1 MPSQASIASDHEK
14 SSTKRSNLT
23 RGIEEGE
30 IGLPGESML
39 DFDDSGRQSYL
50 AVPTR
55 VECSS
60 IGWECGAG

>member
-39 DFDDSGRQSYL
+39 DFDDSGRQDTSRMLQYC
-50 AVPTR
+50 VGMWGMRSRPKR
-55 VECSS
+55 
-60 IGWECGAG
+60 